1 MLTDEQLNELAEQ
14 VFGPDD
20 TLEEMSNRLLSMKSE
35 HVDDLRELFVN
46 ELLYGISIGYTR
58 YDKPEEGR
66 DGVISLLCK
75 NVSLLPK
82 TKFYFYAVRA
92 FFQHDDAQCL
102 SLIDKYLQECAT
114 KHPDEKFDEFF
125 VVDHFFEPFKEG
137 FNGFWTSLAK
147 IIKKYPNNG
156 FLSALCETIDAY
168 YKCKTDEE
176 ALALLLDSHQ
186 KCPDS
191 VLIKELIAYT

>member
-66 DGVISLLCK
+66 DSVISLLCK

-82 TKFYFYAVRA
+82 SKFYFYAVRA

-102 SLIDKYLQECAT
+102 SLIDKYLQECHA
-114 KHPDEKFDEFF
+114 
-125 VVDHFFEPFKEG
+125 
-137 FNGFWTSLAK
+137 
-147 IIKKYPNNG
+147 
-156 FLSALCETIDAY
+156 
-168 YKCKTDEE
+168 
-176 ALALLLDSHQ
+176 
-186 KCPDS
+186 
-191 VLIKELIAYT
+191 